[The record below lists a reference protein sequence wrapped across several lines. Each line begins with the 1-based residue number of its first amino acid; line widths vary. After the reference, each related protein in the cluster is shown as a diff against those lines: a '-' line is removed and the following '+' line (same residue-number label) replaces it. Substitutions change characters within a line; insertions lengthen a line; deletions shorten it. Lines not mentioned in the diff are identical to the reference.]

1 MTAKLTQHILL
12 RVSHTH
18 TIQCGNISTS
28 VYRLPSR
35 IWLYVTIYSV
45 YVLGREIDDGRHR
58 EKLWLPRDRIIDNE
72 ACAER
77 RSVTCLMCGWPK
89 VQQDLP
95 PVTHLYPEGNPFFF
109 PHLSPIWWP
118 NLFILI
124 LHTCPLYN
132 RQKGVGALCR
142 LRNGIHEQSWYS
154 RVYLHTH
161 RLNSIE
167 S

>member
-95 PVTHLYPEGNPFFF
+95 PVTHLYPEGSPFFF
-109 PHLSPIWWP
+109 PIFRQSDDPIY
-118 NLFILI
+118 LFWYSIL
-124 LHTCPLYN
+124 
-132 RQKGVGALCR
+132 ALCITDKR
-142 LRNGIHEQSWYS
+142 ASAHCVGFQMVFTNKVDIQEYT
-154 RVYLHTH
+154 YTH
-161 RLNSIE
+161 IVWTV
-167 S
+167 